1 MVPCLFSCLLVLISP
16 PPGLSLICVEGRG
29 EGEELSLAAGGYSQL
44 LSRRG
49 RQAGYVPPSNFHAD
63 AKQNRQCG
71 MEGEGKRIS
80 REEGEGGMCV
90 WDLIHVGGKR
100 GEPHPKSKDD
110 FLCKEKKEEEG
121 FL

>member
-1 MVPCLFSCLLVLISP
+1 MWR
-16 PPGLSLICVEGRG
+16 GGG

-49 RQAGYVPPSNFHAD
+49 RQAGYAPPSNSLAD

-80 REEGEGGMCV
+80 REEGGGCV
-90 WDLIHVGGKR
+90 CGT
-100 GEPHPKSKDD
+100 
-110 FLCKEKKEEEG
+110 
-121 FL
+121 